1 MSVLIWIFVEHLPP
15 PGALQITHLAATRGH
30 FSFFFFFFTKPAGLG
45 SLGQSEKAELKGT
58 LKLAVWLFSMPFT
71 VQGAI
76 TFPSIAP
83 KTDSSS
89 STFHTS
95 HSRFF
100 LRTCQLKRGFKNH
113 NNLKIGV
120 FPLPSMC
127 FIPIPTLSSLKT
139 QQWSRDHLL
148 GPWFLKASLHLGV
161 TVGWPSWTDTTL

>member
-1 MSVLIWIFVEHLPP
+1 MSMLIWIFVEHLPP
-15 PGALQITHLAATRGH
+15 PGALQITHLAATRRH
-30 FSFFFFFFTKPAGLG
+30 FSFFFFFFHKASWVGILRTEWKSRVKRHTEAGSVTFFHALHSPRCHNL
-45 SLGQSEKAELKGT
+45 SLHCSQNRQ
-58 LKLAVWLFSMPFT
+58 FF
-71 VQGAI
+71 QH
-76 TFPSIAP
+76 FPHIPLS
-83 KTDSSS
+83 
-89 STFHTS
+89 
-95 HSRFF
+95 FF